1 MGGLKAFFDELW
13 QVRVHA
19 AGVEYHRD
27 RSYRNGTFLHCT
39 FQEMRVMQEFR
50 SMELERHQ
58 SVQDGLLEHIY
69 ETYQPRDFTDVTPRL
84 KALET
89 KVEAQGITIGQQRGE
104 LNRLRCQ
111 PGAGRGAGRDGV
123 P

>member
-1 MGGLKAFFDELW
+1 
-13 QVRVHA
+13 
-19 AGVEYHRD
+19 
-27 RSYRNGTFLHCT
+27 
-39 FQEMRVMQEFR
+39 MQEFR
-50 SMELERHQ
+50 LMEFERHK

-69 ETYQPRDFTDVTPRL
+69 DTYQPRDSTDVTPRL

-104 LNRLRCQ
+104 LNRLSGR
-111 PGAGRGAGRDGV
+111 PGAGRGAGRGGV

>member
-1 MGGLKAFFDELW
+1 MLLEKACQGGSCSKKVREQCWRRAMRSLKAFFDELW

-19 AGVEYHRD
+19 AGAEHHRD
-27 RSYRNGTFLHCT
+27 RAYRNGTFLHCT

-50 SMELERHQ
+50 SMEFERHK

-69 ETYQPRDFTDVTPRL
+69 ETYQPRDLTDVTPCP

-89 KVEAQGITIGQQRGE
+89 KVEAQGITIG
-104 LNRLRCQ
+104 
-111 PGAGRGAGRDGV
+111 
-123 P
+123 